1 MLAQNIALF
10 ALKGYCSRIGEI
22 DNQQGEIR
30 AVLTNDVSISHL
42 CVGVR
47 VSCMGAAN
55 HGHEHNGYD
64 NGNEHYG
71 YYWYHHGYYRY
82 HW

>member
-1 MLAQNIALF
+1 M
-10 ALKGYCSRIGEI
+10 YVSEWGEM
-22 DNQQGEIR
+22 R
-30 AVLTNDVSISHL
+30 AILTSDVSSPHL
-42 CVGVR
+42 SLGVR

-55 HGHEHNGYD
+55 HEHHGYD

-71 YYWYHHGYYRY
+71 NYRYHHGYYGHYRY